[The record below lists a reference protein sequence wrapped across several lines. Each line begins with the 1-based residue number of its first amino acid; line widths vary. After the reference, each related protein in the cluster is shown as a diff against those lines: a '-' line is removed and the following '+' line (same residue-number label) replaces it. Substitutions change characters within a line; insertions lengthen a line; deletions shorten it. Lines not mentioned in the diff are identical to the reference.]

1 MTTDNIR
8 KNFPLLQQMDTIY
21 LDNAATA
28 QRPSCVLA
36 AVQEFYEQK
45 NANPLRG
52 FYPLSLKAT
61 ESYQAARKTVQKFIH
76 AKEPE
81 EIIFTR
87 NTTESLNL
95 VAYSYGLNFL
105 KEGDEIAVTIMEHH
119 SNLLPWQM
127 VSRMTGAKLHY
138 LECTSEGELT
148 DEELQKGINERT
160 RLVAVAQVSNVLG
173 CVNPIQ
179 KITEMAHRVGA
190 VVVVD
195 GAQSVPHMPVD
206 VQALD
211 ADFLAFSG
219 HKLMGPMGIGCLYGK
234 RELLEKMPPFLTGG
248 EMIDSVHRDGAVFAP
263 VPQKFEAGTVNAA
276 GAVGLAAAIRYLQE
290 KGFDY
295 IQKKELE
302 LTQRAMEG
310 LGALPY
316 VHILGSKDPA
326 NHTGIVSFTI
336 DGVHPHDVGQFID
349 AQGIAIRVG
358 HHCAQPVHR
367 HFGLYASNRASSG
380 VYNSVEDAQ
389 ALVEAAKGIRKFF
402 GVE

>member
-1 MTTDNIR
+1 
-8 KNFPLLQQMDTIY
+8 MDTIY

-52 FYPLSLKAT
+52 FYPLSLEAT
-61 ESYQAARKTVQKFIH
+61 ESYQEARKTVQEFIH

-173 CVNPIQ
+173 CVNPIR

-302 LTQRAMEG
+302 LTKRAMEG